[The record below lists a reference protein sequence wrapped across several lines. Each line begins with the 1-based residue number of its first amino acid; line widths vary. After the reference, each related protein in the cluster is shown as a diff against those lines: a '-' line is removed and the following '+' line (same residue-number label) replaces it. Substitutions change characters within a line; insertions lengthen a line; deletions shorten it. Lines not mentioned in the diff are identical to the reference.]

1 MKTYISNRQLSE
13 AGYEN
18 KIISNIDKGQKP
30 VKDEPFNT
38 AMADALKK
46 ALGDK
51 KILPEQRVGWNTL
64 HLTK

>member
-1 MKTYISNRQLSE
+1 MKTYISNKQLSE

-18 KIISNIDKGQKP
+18 KIITNMDKGRKP

-46 ALGDK
+46 ALADK
-51 KILPEQRVGWNTL
+51 KILPEQKVGWNTL

>member
-38 AMADALKK
+38 AIADALKK
-46 ALGDK
+46 ALVDK

>member
-46 ALGDK
+46 ALVDK